1 MAGNQDQDEDRGS
14 RNRQRGDG
22 NQQPKKAPPKSV
34 GTMGHGEP
42 QVVDGTRSLRVHVQ
56 FLKGTEALIGNV
68 TFRKDGVS
76 VDSSAVPSDRGGS
89 ASIVMKGL
97 PLASCS
103 FTVTAELDDPFTV
116 ASPLA
121 VVLPKAE
128 KKDPTKIGSVE
139 FLEVERQPST
149 GRNIIPVLVYD
160 EDGKAMQLVEVW
172 LIDAAC
178 DREPIPRPKE
188 KDRIYRTDNEGRVA
202 ITYTLPA
209 SERSRDVMVVVP
221 RKPGAS
227 KRYVLR
233 GPDPVKRKILP
244 VPTRQAGESHGDFRR
259 RCRDAGRGDVR

>member
-1 MAGNQDQDEDRGS
+1 MARNQDQDEDRGS

-22 NQQPKKAPPKSV
+22 NQQSKKAPPKSV

-68 TFRKDGVS
+68 TFRKDGVAI
-76 VDSSAVPSDRGGS
+76 SAAVSTDRGGS
-89 ASIVMKGL
+89 AAIVITGL
-97 PLASCS
+97 PLAACS
-103 FTVTAELDDPFTV
+103 FTMSAELDDPFTP
-116 ASPLA
+116 AQLA

-128 KKDPTKIGSVE
+128 KKDPNKIGSVE

-149 GRNIIPVLVYD
+149 GRNIIPILVYD
-160 EDGKAMQLVEVW
+160 EDGKVKQDVEVW

-178 DREPIPRPKE
+178 DREPIPRPKDT
-188 KDRIYRTDNEGRVA
+188 DRIYRTDNEGRVA

-244 VPTRQAGESHGDFRR
+244 VPTRQQGESLDHFRQ
-259 RCRDAGRGDVR
+259 RCRDAGRGVVR